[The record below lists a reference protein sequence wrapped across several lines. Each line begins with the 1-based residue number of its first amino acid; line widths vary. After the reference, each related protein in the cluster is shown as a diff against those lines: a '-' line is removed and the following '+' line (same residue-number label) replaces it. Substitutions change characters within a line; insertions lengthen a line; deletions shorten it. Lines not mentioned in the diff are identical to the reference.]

1 MITNFLMSFIGAT
14 GIFLVTIS
22 LARKHKPSGFERIQR
37 LTSRQAEPE
46 DTPAPGDNPLK
57 TLRVKG
63 LAAFL
68 AQADLH
74 ISPIGFLRTGIA
86 IGLATLA
93 VAFVLTGTLV
103 VSIFVCL
110 ISTILYLQWLY
121 QRRDT
126 KRLEYEEALA
136 ELCDRL
142 GVGAQLYGSLKG
154 ALTHAAETAPE
165 IVRGDF
171 NTIASQI
178 TSGASI
184 MDAFAEAQRA
194 RQSYSL
200 DLLADTLTVWSNRG
214 ATIPLHQILNPLSTT
229 IRETASERRRMH
241 AELSGVRTQMRL
253 VAIAPVILVAL
264 LRFSSH
270 ALASIYASPPGMIIQ
285 TTAYLI
291 ALMGFL
297 AGTHALSRVARVL
310 EIEGA

>member
-22 LARKHKPSGFERIQR
+22 LARKHKPSGFARIQR
-37 LTSRQAEPE
+37 LISRQAEPE
-46 DTPAPGDNPLK
+46 DAPTPGDNPLK
-57 TLRVKG
+57 TLRAKG

-74 ISPIGFLRTGIA
+74 ISPTGFLRTGIA

-154 ALTHAAETAPE
+154 ALTHAAETATE
-165 IVRGDF
+165 IVRSDF